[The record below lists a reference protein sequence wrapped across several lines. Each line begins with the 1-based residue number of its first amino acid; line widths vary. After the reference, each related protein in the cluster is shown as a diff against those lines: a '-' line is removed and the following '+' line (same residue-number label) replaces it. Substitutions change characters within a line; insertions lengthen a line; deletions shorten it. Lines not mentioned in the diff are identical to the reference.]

1 MSVFLKWWLL
11 ITLTV
16 VGLSIAA
23 YFNFIRFLYAH
34 DLTKLSVAILALFAA
49 TSSVIGY
56 KLWKERDGKKKKY
69 GYDVE
74 WFVSEMMISLGMI
87 GTVIGFIYMLYSVFS
102 SLNIT
107 DTMAVQESL
116 GKMAQGMGTALL
128 TTLVGLVSS
137 VLIKSQLV
145 MVENERKV

>member
-11 ITLTV
+11 ITLTI
-16 VGLSIAA
+16 VGLSVAA
-23 YFNFIRFLYAH
+23 YFNFIHFLYAH

-49 TSSVIGY
+49 TTSVIGY
-56 KLWKERDGKKKKY
+56 KIWNERNEEEKY
-69 GYDVE
+69 EYNVE

-107 DTMAVQESL
+107 DTLAVQQSL

-137 VLIKSQLV
+137 VLVKSQLV

>member
-11 ITLTV
+11 ITLTI
-16 VGLSIAA
+16 VGLSVAA
-23 YFNFIRFLYAH
+23 YFNFIHFLYAH

-49 TSSVIGY
+49 TTSVIGY
-56 KLWKERDGKKKKY
+56 KIWNERNEEEKY
-69 GYDVE
+69 EYNVE

-107 DTMAVQESL
+107 DTLAVQQSL

>member
-1 MSVFLKWWLL
+1 MSAFLKWWLL

-23 YFNFIRFLYAH
+23 YFNFIQFLYAH

-56 KLWKERDGKKKKY
+56 KLWKERDVKKKKY

-145 MVENERKV
+145 MVENERKA